1 MTGAVRSLASGHGCA
16 GRPDCAGRISR
27 KQDRDAAITGCR
39 AGGSGN
45 SRSVPS
51 TLPFRSVLLALI
63 VVAIWGSNFVAIK
76 LSLVDLPPLLLCAL
90 RFVFVSLPLVFFLP
104 RPAITWR
111 QLLTYGFTMFAAQ
124 FAFMFIGMKLGMPA
138 GLASLVLQ
146 FQVFV
151 SLALSVVMLGERVRF
166 VQIAGAAVAAVGFII
181 VALHTGGD
189 VTVAGLV
196 CVLLAATSWA
206 FANVTSRRLGKVN
219 PLALVVWGGIVV
231 PLPMGLASLA
241 FEGPDVVWHALTHA
255 GTAAWAGL
263 AYTVYLSTLV
273 AYSMWS
279 WLLSHYPASTVTP
292 FTLLVPVLG
301 MVSSALYLGEPLPG
315 WKLQAAAF
323 VITGLVLCV
332 FGPRVQA
339 RLQPA
344 PASTN
349 L

>member
-1 MTGAVRSLASGHGCA
+1 M
-16 GRPDCAGRISR
+16 
-27 KQDRDAAITGCR
+27 
-39 AGGSGN
+39 
-45 SRSVPS
+45 PS
-51 TLPFRSVLLALI
+51 SLPFRHLLLALI

-104 RPAITWR
+104 RPAVTWR

-124 FAFMFIGMKLGMPA
+124 FALMFLGMKLGMPA
-138 GLASLVLQ
+138 GLASLMLQ

-151 SLALSVVMLGERVRF
+151 SLALSSLLLGERVRA
-166 VQIAGAAVAAVGFII
+166 VQIGGALVAAGGFLV

-196 CVLLAATSWA
+196 CVLLAATSWG

-219 PLALVVWGGIVV
+219 PLALVVWGGLVV

-241 FEGPDVVWHALTHA
+241 IEGPGVVWHSLTHA
-255 GTAAWAGL
+255 GLPAWLGV

-273 AYSMWS
+273 AYSIWG
-279 WLLSHYPASTVTP
+279 WLLARHPASTVTP
-292 FTLLVPVLG
+292 FTLLVPIFG
-301 MVSSALYLGEPLPG
+301 MVSSALYLGETLPG

-323 VITGLVLCV
+323 VIAGLVLCV

-339 RLQPA
+339 RLRPA
-344 PASTN
+344 TAGN

>member
-1 MTGAVRSLASGHGCA
+1 M
-16 GRPDCAGRISR
+16 
-27 KQDRDAAITGCR
+27 
-39 AGGSGN
+39 
-45 SRSVPS
+45 
-51 TLPFRSVLLALI
+51 LLALV

-76 LSLVDLPPLLLCAL
+76 LSLVDLPPFLLCGL
-90 RFVFVSLPLVFFLP
+90 RFVFVSVPLVFFVP
-104 RPAITWR
+104 RPELTWR
-111 QLLTYGFTMFAAQ
+111 QLATYGMTMFAAQ
-124 FAFMFIGMKLGMPA
+124 FAFMFLGMKLGMPA

-151 SLALSVVMLGERVRF
+151 SLALSVVLLGERVRL
-166 VQIAGAAVAAVGFII
+166 VQVAGALVAVVGFTI
-181 VALHTGGD
+181 VGLHTGGD

-196 CVLLAATSWA
+196 CLLLAGTSWG

-219 PLALVVWGGIVV
+219 PLALVVWGGLVV
-231 PLPMGLASLA
+231 PLPMFAASLI
-241 FEGPDVVWHALTHA
+241 FEGPAAIAHSLTHT
-255 GTAAWAGL
+255 GLPAWLGL

-279 WLLSHYPASTVTP
+279 WLLAHYPASTVTP

-301 MVSSALYLGEPLPG
+301 MVSSALYLGESLPA

-323 VITGLVLCV
+323 VISGLVLCV

-339 RLQPA
+339 RLRPA
-344 PASTN
+344 AAGN

>member
-1 MTGAVRSLASGHGCA
+1 M
-16 GRPDCAGRISR
+16 P
-27 KQDRDAAITGCR
+27 AA
-39 AGGSGN
+39 
-45 SRSVPS
+45 
-51 TLPFRSVLLALI
+51 LPLRHLLLALI

-90 RFVFVSLPLVFFLP
+90 RFVFVSFPLVFFLP
-104 RPAITWR
+104 RPAISWG
-111 QLLTYGFTMFAAQ
+111 QLVTYGATMFAAQ

-151 SLALSVVMLGERVRF
+151 SLALSVVLLGEKVRL
-166 VQIAGAAVAAVGFII
+166 VQIAGALVAAVGFVI

-189 VTVAGLV
+189 VTLAGLV
-196 CVLLAATSWA
+196 CVLLAASSWA

-219 PLALVVWGGIVV
+219 PLALVVWGGLVV

-241 FEGPDVVWHALTHA
+241 FEGPGVVWHALTHT
-255 GTAAWAGL
+255 GLEAWLGL

-273 AYSMWS
+273 AYSIWS
-279 WLLSHYPASTVTP
+279 WLLAHYPASTVTP
-292 FTLLVPVLG
+292 FTLLVPILG
-301 MVSSALYLGEPLPG
+301 LLTAALYLGETLPG

-323 VITGLVLCV
+323 VISGLVLCV
-332 FGPRVQA
+332 FGPRLQA
-339 RLQPA
+339 RLRPA
-344 PASTN
+344 TPAVARGD

>member
-1 MTGAVRSLASGHGCA
+1 M
-16 GRPDCAGRISR
+16 
-27 KQDRDAAITGCR
+27 
-39 AGGSGN
+39 
-45 SRSVPS
+45 
-51 TLPFRSVLLALI
+51 LLALV

-76 LSLVDLPPLLLCAL
+76 LSLVDLPPFLLCAL
-90 RFVFVSLPLVFFLP
+90 RFVFVSVPLVFFIP
-104 RPAITWR
+104 RPELSWR
-111 QLLTYGFTMFAAQ
+111 QLATYGLTMFAAQ
-124 FAFMFIGMKLGMPA
+124 FAFMFLGMKLGMPA

-151 SLALSVVMLGERVRF
+151 SLALSVVLLGERVRV
-166 VQIAGAAVAAVGFII
+166 VQVAGALVAVAGFII
-181 VALHTGGD
+181 VGLHTGGE

-196 CVLLAATSWA
+196 CLLLAATSWG

-219 PLALVVWGGIVV
+219 PLALVVWGGLVV
-231 PLPMGLASLA
+231 PVPMLAASLI
-241 FEGPDVVWHALTHA
+241 FEGPTAIAHSLTHT
-255 GTAAWAGL
+255 GLSAWLGL

-301 MVSSALYLGEPLPG
+301 MISSALYLGESLPG

-323 VITGLVLCV
+323 VISGLVLCV

-339 RLQPA
+339 RLRPA
-344 PASTN
+344 AAGN